1 LLNTVIADAA
11 KADIQSL
18 SLLPT
23 RVELISSRFFISWY
37 IMRIVLAPLEG
48 VMDHSVR
55 DLLTSFG
62 GYDLCVT
69 EFLRVSN
76 HQLLPPRTFYQLAPE
91 LENKGLT
98 PSGVPIRIQLLGSQ
112 PDTLAMNAHRA
123 IELGSHGIDLNL
135 GCPAKTVNKS
145 KGGAV
150 LLKEPQL
157 IHQSVA
163 AMRQAVAS
171 DKTLSVKIRLGWD
184 DPDCVYEI
192 VDAIVQAGADEI
204 TIHARTKE
212 DGYKAEAIKWHYIAQ
227 VKQRLAEQGK
237 HFTVI
242 ANGEIWNREDA
253 INCRKISNCDDIM
266 IGRGALAT
274 PNLAAMVAGLSEKM
288 SWLAVVDMIL
298 AYRKVQMIG
307 SKGHHY
313 SSRVKQWLTQ
323 MRSSYPEANELFIPI
338 RRIKKSDEILQAI
351 EQYRDA
357 KINNKLLQ
365 WQQLYS

>member
-1 LLNTVIADAA
+1 
-11 KADIQSL
+11 
-18 SLLPT
+18 
-23 RVELISSRFFISWY
+23 
-37 IMRIVLAPLEG
+37 MRIVLAPLEG
-48 VMDHSVR
+48 VMDHTVR
-55 DLLTSFG
+55 ELLTSLG

-91 LENKGLT
+91 LENNGFT
-98 PSGVPIRIQLLGSQ
+98 ASGVPVRMQLLGSQ

-145 KGGAV
+145 KGGAA

-157 IHQSVA
+157 ISDAVA
-163 AMRQAVAS
+163 AMRKVVPV

-184 DPDCVYEI
+184 DPNCVHEI
-192 VDAIVQAGADEI
+192 VDAIVSAGADEL

-227 VKQRLAEQGK
+227 VKERLTTEGK
-237 HFTVI
+237 NLSII
-242 ANGEIWNREDA
+242 ANGEIWNIADA
-253 INCRKISNCDDIM
+253 LECRKISGCHDLM

-274 PNLAAMVAGLSEKM
+274 PNLAAIVAGISEKM
-288 SWLAVVDMIL
+288 SWLSVVEMIL
-298 AYRKVQMIG
+298 DYRKVQVIS

-313 SSRVKQWLTQ
+313 SSRVKQWLSQ
-323 MRSSYPEANELFIPI
+323 MRQSYAEANELFMLIK
-338 RRIKKSDEILQAI
+338 RIKKCDDMQIALERYSDALMMGKVNEWKRSLESQ
-351 EQYRDA
+351 
-357 KINNKLLQ
+357 
-365 WQQLYS
+365 

>member
-1 LLNTVIADAA
+1 
-11 KADIQSL
+11 
-18 SLLPT
+18 
-23 RVELISSRFFISWY
+23 
-37 IMRIVLAPLEG
+37 MRIVLAPLEG

-55 DLLTSFG
+55 DLLTRLG
-62 GYDLCVT
+62 GYDLCIT

-91 LENKGLT
+91 LENNGLT
-98 PSGVPIRIQLLGSQ
+98 PCGIPVRIQLLGSQ
-112 PDTLAMNAHRA
+112 PDTLAMNAQRA

-157 IHQSVA
+157 IHDAVSS
-163 AMRQAVAS
+163 MRTVVPL
-171 DKTLSVKIRLGWD
+171 DKPLSVKIRLGWD
-184 DPDCVYEI
+184 DPECVYDI
-192 VDAIVQAGADEI
+192 VDAIVQAGADEL

-227 VKQRLAEQGK
+227 VKQSLAKQGRSLSI
-237 HFTVI
+237 I
-242 ANGEIWNREDA
+242 ANGEIWNKEDA
-253 INCRKISNCDDIM
+253 VACRRISQCDDVM

-274 PNLAAMVAGLSEKM
+274 PNLAAVVAGISDKM
-288 SWLAVVDMIL
+288 LWLDVVDMIIN
-298 AYRKVQMIG
+298 YRHVQVQG

-323 MRSSYPEANELFIPI
+323 MRQSYPEANELFDLI
-338 RRIKKSDEILQAI
+338 RRIKNSQDMLLGIERYRETKLIQAK
-351 EQYRDA
+351 YC
-357 KINNKLLQ
+357 
-365 WQQLYS
+365 

>member
-1 LLNTVIADAA
+1 
-11 KADIQSL
+11 
-18 SLLPT
+18 
-23 RVELISSRFFISWY
+23 
-37 IMRIVLAPLEG
+37 MRIVLAPLEG

-55 DLLTSFG
+55 DLLTNLG

-98 PSGVPIRIQLLGSQ
+98 PCGVPTRIQLLGSQ
-112 PDTLAMNAHRA
+112 PDTLAVNAQRA

-145 KGGAV
+145 KGGAT
-150 LLKEPQL
+150 LLKEPEL
-157 IHQSVA
+157 ISEAVT
-163 AMRQAVAS
+163 AMRGAVPL
-171 DKTLSVKIRLGWD
+171 DKILSVKIRLGWD
-184 DPDCVYEI
+184 DPNCVHEI

-212 DGYKAEAIKWHYIAQ
+212 DGYKAEAIKWHYIAA
-227 VKQRLAEQGK
+227 VKQKMLEQGK
-237 HFTVI
+237 SFSII
-242 ANGEIWNREDA
+242 ANGEIWNKEDA
-253 INCRKISNCDDIM
+253 IACRKVSGCDDIM

-274 PNLAAMVAGLSEKM
+274 PNLAAMVAGISEKM
-288 SWLAVVDMIL
+288 SWLDVVVMIL
-298 AYRKVQMIG
+298 DYRKVQVIG

-323 MRSSYPEANELFIPI
+323 MRQSYPEANELFTPI
-338 RRIKKSDEILQAI
+338 RKIKQSDDMQVAI
-351 EQYRDA
+351 ERYLDA
-357 KINNKLLQ
+357 KINNKLAQ

>member
-1 LLNTVIADAA
+1 
-11 KADIQSL
+11 
-18 SLLPT
+18 
-23 RVELISSRFFISWY
+23 
-37 IMRIVLAPLEG
+37 MRIVLAPLEG

-55 DLLTSFG
+55 DLLTSLG

-98 PSGVPIRIQLLGSQ
+98 PCGVPTRIQLLGSQ
-112 PDTLAMNAHRA
+112 PDTLAMNAQRA
-123 IELGSHGIDLNL
+123 IELGSHGVDLNL

-145 KGGAV
+145 KGGAT
-150 LLKEPQL
+150 LLKEPEL
-157 IHQSVA
+157 ISDAVT
-163 AMRQAVAS
+163 AMRGAVPL
-171 DKTLSVKIRLGWD
+171 DKILSVKIRLGWD
-184 DPDCVYEI
+184 DPNCVHEI

-212 DGYKAEAIKWHYIAQ
+212 DGYKAEAIKWHYIAE
-227 VKQRLAEQGK
+227 VKQKMQEQGK
-237 HFTVI
+237 SFSII
-242 ANGEIWNREDA
+242 ANGEIWNKEDA
-253 INCRKISNCDDIM
+253 IACRKVSGCDDIM

-274 PNLAAMVAGLSEKM
+274 PNLAAIVAGISEKM
-288 SWLAVVDMIL
+288 SWIDVVVMIL
-298 AYRKVQMIG
+298 DYRKVQVIG

-323 MRSSYPEANELFIPI
+323 MRQSYPEANELFTPI
-338 RRIKKSDEILQAI
+338 RKIKQSDDMQVAI
-351 EQYRDA
+351 ERYLDA
-357 KINNKLLQ
+357 KINNKLAQ

>member
-1 LLNTVIADAA
+1 
-11 KADIQSL
+11 
-18 SLLPT
+18 
-23 RVELISSRFFISWY
+23 
-37 IMRIVLAPLEG
+37 MRIVLAPLEG

-55 DLLTSFG
+55 DLLTNLG

-98 PSGVPIRIQLLGSQ
+98 PCGVPTRIQLLGSQ
-112 PDTLAMNAHRA
+112 PDTLAMNAQRA
-123 IELGSHGIDLNL
+123 IELGSHGVDLNL

-145 KGGAV
+145 KGGAT
-150 LLKEPQL
+150 LLKEPEL
-157 IHQSVA
+157 ISEAVT
-163 AMRQAVAS
+163 AMRGAVPL
-171 DKTLSVKIRLGWD
+171 DKILSVKIRLGWD
-184 DPDCVYEI
+184 DPNCVHEI

-212 DGYKAEAIKWHYIAQ
+212 DGYKAEAIKWHYIAE
-227 VKQRLAEQGK
+227 VKQKMLEQGK
-237 HFTVI
+237 SFSII
-242 ANGEIWNREDA
+242 ANGEIWNKEDA
-253 INCRKISNCDDIM
+253 IACRKVSGCDDIM

-274 PNLAAMVAGLSEKM
+274 PNLAAMVAGISEKM
-288 SWLAVVDMIL
+288 SWLDVVVMIL
-298 AYRKVQMIG
+298 DYRKVQVIG

-323 MRSSYPEANELFIPI
+323 MRQSYPEANELFTPI
-338 RRIKKSDEILQAI
+338 RKIKQSDDMQVAI
-351 EQYRDA
+351 ERYLDA
-357 KINNKLLQ
+357 KINNTLAQ

>member
-1 LLNTVIADAA
+1 
-11 KADIQSL
+11 
-18 SLLPT
+18 
-23 RVELISSRFFISWY
+23 
-37 IMRIVLAPLEG
+37 MRIVLAPLEG

-55 DLLTSFG
+55 DLLTRLG
-62 GYDLCVT
+62 GYDLCIT

-76 HQLLPPRTFYQLAPE
+76 QQLLPPRTFYQLAPE
-91 LENKGLT
+91 LENNGLT
-98 PSGVPIRIQLLGSQ
+98 PCGVPIRIQLLGSQ
-112 PDTLAMNAHRA
+112 SQTLAANAQRA

-157 IHQSVA
+157 INDAVS
-163 AMRQAVAS
+163 AMRAVVPL

-184 DPDCVYEI
+184 DPSCVHEI

-212 DGYKAEAIKWHYIAQ
+212 DGYKAEAIKWHYISEA
-227 VKQRLAEQGK
+227 KQKLADQGRSLSI
-237 HFTVI
+237 I
-242 ANGEIWNREDA
+242 ANGEIWTKEDA
-253 INCRKISNCDDIM
+253 IACRKVSNCDDIM

-274 PNLAAMVAGLSEKM
+274 PNLAAIIAGIREKM
-288 SWLAVVDMIL
+288 SWLDVVVMIL
-298 AYRKVQMIG
+298 DYRKVQVIG

-323 MRSSYPEANELFIPI
+323 MRQAYPEANELFIPI
-338 RRIKKSDEILQAI
+338 RRIKSSEDMQQAI
-351 EQYRDA
+351 ERYLDA
-357 KINNKLLQ
+357 KINNKLAQ